1 MSWYERD
8 QASLVAA
15 QKLRFFP
22 LEVESGEGSHLV
34 EPGGRR
40 LLDLSASWSA
50 SGLGHGHPAIASAVS
65 AVLRSAPGA
74 GAISAAHPEAVQL
87 AEELLAVVPGSGDR
101 RVYLGHAGSDAN
113 DVALRACRHATG
125 RRRIVSFEHSYH
137 GGLGLAQGIS
147 GVQVDAGA
155 AASDDAVFLP
165 YPDPLRPHAG
175 TVEESV
181 ADVLRAAEAALS
193 AGDVAAVIVEPI
205 LSDGGLV
212 VPPPGFLAGLA
223 KVCAEHETPLICDE
237 VKVGLARPGLMHCF
251 EHEGIVP
258 DVVTFGKSLGGGL
271 PLSAAVGPA
280 ALLDGP
286 AGSALLT
293 TAGNPVSAAAGR
305 AVLRTIAKEGLVE
318 SAAALGARL
327 QAGLRDAFAAS
338 EVAVRCGDI
347 RGRGL
352 AIGIDLVTGEG
363 VARDGDR
370 VTGERLAR
378 DGELATGERLARD
391 GELATGEGVAR
402 DGGLVIGEGV
412 ARDGELARK
421 AVYRLWQLGA
431 VAFYVGGNV
440 IELTPPLVIT
450 EAEVDQ
456 AVVLIVQAV
465 TDAAAG
471 LVPAEEVAA
480 YAGW

>member
-22 LEVESGEGSHLV
+22 LEVESGAGCYLV

-50 SGLGHGHPAIASAVS
+50 SGLGHGHSAVAEAVS

-165 YPDPLRPHAG
+165 YPDPLRPHTG
-175 TVEESV
+175 TIEESV
-181 ADVLRAAEAALS
+181 ADGLRTARAALS

-212 VPPPGFLAGLA
+212 VPPAGFLKALA
-223 KVCAEHETPLICDE
+223 KLCGEHETPLICDE

-280 ALLDGP
+280 ALLDQP

-293 TAGNPVSAAAGR
+293 TAGNPISAAAGR

-318 SAAALGARL
+318 SAAAMGARL
-327 QAGLRDAFAAS
+327 QAGLHEGLGSSD
-338 EVAVRCGDI
+338 RCGDI

-363 VARDGDR
+363 V
-370 VTGERLAR
+370 E
-378 DGELATGERLARD
+378 
-391 GELATGEGVAR
+391 
-402 DGGLVIGEGV
+402 
-412 ARDGELARK
+412 RDGELARK

-440 IELTPPLVIT
+440 IELTPPLVIS
-450 EAEVDQ
+450 ESEVDQ
-456 AVVLIVQAV
+456 AVTLIVQSV
-465 TDAAAG
+465 TDAVAG
-471 LVPAEEVAA
+471 VVSDDEVAGF
-480 YAGW
+480 AGW

>member
-1 MSWYERD
+1 MALTWYERD

-22 LEVESGEGSHLV
+22 LEVVAGEGRFLI

-50 SGLGHGHPAIASAVS
+50 SGLGHGHPAVAEAV
-65 AVLRSAPGA
+65 ATVLRSAPGA

-87 AEELLAVVPGSGDR
+87 AEELLAIVPGADDR

-155 AASDDAVFLP
+155 DASADAVFLP
-165 YPDPLRPHAG
+165 YPDPLRPHLG
-175 TVEESV
+175 TVEEAV
-181 ADVLRAAEAALS
+181 ADVLRSAEQALS

-212 VPPPGFLAGLA
+212 VPATGFLAELA
-223 KVCAEHETPLICDE
+223 RLCREHETPLICDE
-237 VKVGLARPGLMHCF
+237 VKVGLARTGLLHCF
-251 EHEGIVP
+251 EHEGIQP
-258 DVVTFGKSLGGGL
+258 DIVTFGKSLGGGL
-271 PLSAAVGPA
+271 PLSAAVGPTS
-280 ALLDGP
+280 LLDQP

-305 AVLRTIAKEGLVE
+305 AVLHAIKSEGLVE
-318 SAAALGARL
+318 NAAAMGQRL
-327 QAGLRDAFAAS
+327 ADGLRGALD
-338 EVAVRCGDI
+338 VADRCADI

-352 AIGIDLVTGEG
+352 ALGIDLVTGDGLE
-363 VARDGDR
+363 RDADL
-370 VTGERLAR
+370 T
-378 DGELATGERLARD
+378 
-391 GELATGEGVAR
+391 
-402 DGGLVIGEGV
+402 
-412 ARDGELARK
+412 RK
-421 AVYRLWQLGA
+421 AVYRAWQLGA

-440 IELTPPLVIT
+440 IELTPPLTIT
-450 EAEVDQ
+450 ATEIDLAVTILVQAITDAVNGVVSADEVD
-456 AVVLIVQAV
+456 AF
-465 TDAAAG
+465 
-471 LVPAEEVAA
+471 
-480 YAGW
+480 AGW